1 MITMLKNTYILYIND
16 QRSINYKDD
25 CVKSIERFPNLNPI
39 PVEGY
44 KLTPYQTIQ
53 EELGI
58 NIIPYYLDRLE
69 QGSKT
74 DLGALCCSAGHFKIW
89 NMIVESGEPGVVL
102 EHDAIVKF
110 DYSSVK
116 PDDGEVL
123 WLGPRIDLEHDY
135 NVPTDVQ
142 YVYMD
147 LDRFEGT
154 HAYAVTPMTA
164 QYLIDQFKRYG
175 FNDSLDGQMS
185 MRNIFEL
192 KMTTI
197 DPPPVV
203 AVVGSRESCIETSG
217 NPGFWN
223 AYNTEQFLS
232 YLRPGCKV
240 PPERKLLFTDK
251 SFNQHT
257 NELKRII
264 TEQGLVDASPKAVL
278 LIGGYEGLST
288 NWFSNL
294 LLEHPDSQI
303 HIVSQFRNTSE
314 QRDGKWNKSDLEQI
328 FKYNTYF
335 SWYYY
340 KLNIVPVDKDSLL
353 LAASTLDPDIKFD
366 LIYVDGNHEFKEVLY
381 DAVVSWNLLKPN
393 GLLIFDDMDNN
404 FVSKSVDI
412 FARTVYKKPIYNGNF
427 SVFVKD

>member
-1 MITMLKNTYILYIND
+1 MKTMLKNVYILYHEDPKSKKYLQDCIN
-16 QRSINYKDD
+16 S
-25 CVKSIERFPNLNPI
+25 CSRFTNL
-39 PVEGY
+39 
-44 KLTPYQTIQ
+44 
-53 EELGI
+53 
-58 NIIPYYLDRLE
+58 NIIPVVGPTRANFDELRKEFNVEIIPFYEKDESYN
-69 QGSKT
+69 GVVPVFS
-74 DLGALCCSAGHFKIW
+74 CNAGHYRIW
-89 NMIVESGEPGVVL
+89 QKIVESGEPSVIL
-102 EHDAIVKF
+102 EHDAIVKYDF
-110 DYSSVK
+110 SSIK
-116 PDDGEVL
+116 PDDGEIL

-135 NVPTDVQ
+135 NVPANVQ
-142 YVYMD
+142 YDYME

-154 HAYAVTPMTA
+154 HAYAVTPLTA
-164 QYLIDQFKRYG
+164 QHLINCYKKYG
-175 FNDSLDGQMS
+175 FNDSIDGQLG

-217 NPGFWN
+217 NPAFWN
-223 AYNTEQFLS
+223 AYNTPRFLT

-257 NELKRII
+257 NVLKRMI
-264 TEQGLVDASPKAVL
+264 TEHGLTDGSPRAVL
-278 LIGGYEGLST
+278 IIGGYEGLST

-303 HIVSQFRNTSE
+303 HIVSQFRGTSE
-314 QRDGKWNKSDLEQI
+314 QRDGKWSKTDLEQI

-366 LIYVDGNHEFKEVLY
+366 LIYVDGNHEFKDVLY

-393 GLLIFDDMDNN
+393 GLL
-404 FVSKSVDI
+404 
-412 FARTVYKKPIYNGNF
+412 YPI
-427 SVFVKD
+427 D